1 MPQAIE
7 RSVATPTMKARLP
20 ARNPMA
26 SSLPAGI
33 MPEGAPRP
41 LRSGLVVRVQVDAEL
56 LSGVEPR
63 MGREAVPR
71 HDLRHAA
78 LKEPRDLRDGVALA
92 HGVVE
97 PAARRRAPRAARGD
111 RQLDA
116 LPGPQG
122 IVRVHAVQPREG
134 VHVHAVV
141 PRAGP
146 DRAARGLALD

>member
-20 ARNPMA
+20 ARNPMG

-41 LRSGLVVRVQVDAEL
+41 LRSGLVVRVQGDAEL

-78 LKEPRDLRDGVALA
+78 LKEPRDLGHGVALA
-92 HGVVE
+92 NGVVE
-97 PAARRRAPRAARGD
+97 PPARRRGA
-111 RQLDA
+111 
-116 LPGPQG
+116 
-122 IVRVHAVQPREG
+122 
-134 VHVHAVV
+134 
-141 PRAGP
+141 RAGGGC
-146 DRAARGLALD
+146 RTLGAVTG